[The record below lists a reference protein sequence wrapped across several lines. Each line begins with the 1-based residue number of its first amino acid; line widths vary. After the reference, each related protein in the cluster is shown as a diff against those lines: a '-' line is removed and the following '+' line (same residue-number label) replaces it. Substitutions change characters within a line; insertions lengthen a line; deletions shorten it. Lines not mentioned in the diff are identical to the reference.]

1 MLLINVHIWVGQ
13 VIDVEMI
20 SDSYGAKLR
29 LYLFDLQSL

>member
-1 MLLINVHIWVGQ
+1 MLLIDIHILVGQ

-20 SDSYGAKLR
+20 SDSYGSKLR